1 MPDLKDVHHILIGSH
16 QYFAYAVNAEIL
28 RFNWPNGND
37 LWLTTVYNGDIDK
50 IFSAGGENTFIK
62 IDNNTGYAYGALDAI
77 NAGLDFANLGYRDI
91 IVVTNFDCFFFSQE
105 KYMKLIEDFSNSG
118 KPFSAGYLLP
128 HEVPMTDCMLFQKDF
143 LKKILPI
150 EPKVY
155 EPRLDMKLLKD
166 KYADTELKF
175 NNVEEWVL
183 NSLYSAGSPAEN
195 WYPMQRDGEPRFR
208 YTDCYGFGHL
218 HEGTDVRTYMNMHN
232 INRGNHVNVVLDP
245 QQEDTIANDQIRSTM
260 ERLKLNV

>member
-1 MPDLKDVHHILIGSH
+1 M
-16 QYFAYAVNAEIL
+16 
-28 RFNWPNGND
+28 
-37 LWLTTVYNGDIDK
+37 
-50 IFSAGGENTFIK
+50 
-62 IDNNTGYAYGALDAI
+62 
-77 NAGLDFANLGYRDI
+77 
-91 IVVTNFDCFFFSQE
+91 
-105 KYMKLIEDFSNSG
+105 
-118 KPFSAGYLLP
+118 P